1 MRLCVHPVRG
11 ISGGATYREMQPR
24 GCQMK
29 SLRPWRC
36 GVKGKSLAGSFQQQT
51 PKARFTSPQPKN
63 DEENISKITRR
74 SAEYA
79 YLGYEPDDVNEV
91 GGLHSTPRKEHQ
103 NIVSPGDAYGADKS
117 RSTKTQR
124 PTESQLPSGV
134 ELNRPTDITYSVRD
148 ISRTLNSRE
157 VYYRH
162 RCRPRRV
169 GENGSERTFGNA
181 HNAFRMCSRPNR
193 RIFILDQ
200 GV

>member
-1 MRLCVHPVRG
+1 MSCSCKSVNVLDPDISVMTEAGGRGDEGGGGLRLCVHPVRG

-29 SLRPWRC
+29 SLRPRRC

-91 GGLHSTPRKEHQ
+91 GGPHSTPRKEHQ

-117 RSTKTQR
+117 
-124 PTESQLPSGV
+124 
-134 ELNRPTDITYSVRD
+134 
-148 ISRTLNSRE
+148 
-157 VYYRH
+157 
-162 RCRPRRV
+162 
-169 GENGSERTFGNA
+169 
-181 HNAFRMCSRPNR
+181 
-193 RIFILDQ
+193 
-200 GV
+200 